1 MNEENVYNWL
11 AVSLAAH
18 RPVLSLEG
26 TADKVRIRPELSRA
40 EVLAA
45 SIARQQE
52 ELARLESVTDPAEWP
67 EETVVM
73 FKRQFTNPGQTYTYV
88 AVKAPNS
95 SGGAALWYVTGRGN
109 TRFTDAEFRELLA
122 GTDVSDSWVVTEWA
136 PL

>member
-1 MNEENVYNWL
+1 MNEDNGHGWL
-11 AVSLAAH
+11 SVSLTRMDSRA
-18 RPVLSLEG
+18 
-26 TADKVRIRPELSRA
+26 LSRA

-73 FKRQFTNPGQTYTYV
+73 FKRQFTDGGQTYTYV

-95 SGGAALWYVTGRGN
+95 SGGAAIWYVTGRGN